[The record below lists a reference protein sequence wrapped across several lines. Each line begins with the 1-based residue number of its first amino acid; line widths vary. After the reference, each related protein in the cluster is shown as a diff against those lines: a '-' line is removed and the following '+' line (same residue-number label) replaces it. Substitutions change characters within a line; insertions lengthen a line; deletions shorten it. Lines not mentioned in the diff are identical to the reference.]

1 MKEIVKEPIEK
12 GSAEINVSLSK
23 GIITVKHGECG
34 SVLRSWVA
42 SGNDWDSLWLTI
54 KELESNSVADDR

>member
-1 MKEIVKEPIEK
+1 MKQIVKEPIER

-34 SVLRSWVA
+34 TVLRSWVA